1 MARPGLIERLEQGVF
16 VLDGAMGTQLIAA
29 GVAPGGCNEALN
41 LDAPEQI
48 VAVHTRYLQA
58 GSDAVLTNTF
68 GGNAYSLRRHG
79 RGGQVREINRAAAE
93 LARRAAGPDRYVLG
107 DVGPTGD
114 FLKPLGSLDPD
125 DLRAAFA
132 EQVRGLCDGGVDGI
146 LIETMTAVDE
156 AVAAVEAARSVTS
169 LPVFASFAFDPAG
182 SGFRTMMGVDPA
194 GAWAALAGRGL
205 TGVGFNCGTL
215 AMEQYVALARAW
227 VEAAADAEG
236 LFLLAEPNAGRPDLE
251 DGQAVYRLSPE
262 DFAAAVARIHQ
273 AGVRI
278 VGGCCGTG
286 PEHIAALS
294 RTIRS

>member
-1 MARPGLIERLEQGVF
+1 
-16 VLDGAMGTQLIAA
+16 
-29 GVAPGGCNEALN
+29 
-41 LDAPEQI
+41 
-48 VAVHTRYLQA
+48 
-58 GSDAVLTNTF
+58 
-68 GGNAYSLRRHG
+68 
-79 RGGQVREINRAAAE
+79 
-93 LARRAAGPDRYVLG
+93 
-107 DVGPTGD
+107 
-114 FLKPLGSLDPD
+114 
-125 DLRAAFA
+125 
-132 EQVRGLCDGGVDGI
+132 
-146 LIETMTAVDE
+146 
-156 AVAAVEAARSVTS
+156 VAAVEGAQSVTP